1 MRSSSIWP
9 PDGLETSL
17 AGEDVLLESLGIA
30 YHHIPVNW
38 ADPRIEE
45 LERFEALMGSLAGK
59 RTLIH
64 CRANYR
70 VTAFYAMYATAKLD
84 WDDARADALMDRIW
98 RAREDY
104 EMDANWKNFIAA
116 ARRR

>member
-1 MRSSSIWP
+1 
-9 PDGLETSL
+9 
-17 AGEDVLLESLGIA
+17 
-30 YHHIPVNW
+30 
-38 ADPRIEE
+38 
-45 LERFEALMGSLAGK
+45 
-59 RTLIH
+59 
-64 CRANYR
+64 
-70 VTAFYAMYATAKLD
+70 MYATATLG